1 MKNLIPK
8 LYIEINKLNFTFFV
22 VEDNNQGDFKILYKL
37 ETPLIGLENEG
48 ISDLE
53 KIFSSI
59 KQNIFDVEKKL
70 NFTFKELVLIIENF
84 NPTFVNLSGYKK
96 LNGSQV
102 LRENITYIL
111 NTLKSCVDEIEQ
123 KKSIIHIF
131 NSKFLLDNKKIDNLP
146 IGLFGDFYSHELS
159 FVLMNKN
166 EHKNL
171 NHVLNKCNL
180 NIKKILIKSF
190 VEGAFLSND
199 NKNIETFFHITMNN
213 NHTKIS
219 FFENNALKFEQVFR
233 FGTEIII
240 NDISKITFLKKKDV
254 KWILENLEFN
264 QVIGDNELIEKELFK
279 DNIYKKIKKKLI
291 YEIIHARIKE
301 LSEIVLF
308 ENKNF
313 SYYKNFTKLIFFELK
328 DHLTRQSLKEFF
340 RISFSSKGSFQ
351 IKFVENLSDKNLL
364 KTANELVHYGWKKE
378 AIPVTLTKKSL
389 IARFFRALF
398 G

>member
-8 LYIEINKLNFTFFV
+8 LYIEINNLNFTFFV

-364 KTANELVHYGWKKE
+364 KTANKLVHYGWKKE

-389 IARFFRALF
+389 IARFFRAIF

>member
-22 VEDNNQGDFKILYKL
+22 VEDNDQGDFKILYKL

>member
-8 LYIEINKLNFTFFV
+8 LYIEINNLNFTFFV

-53 KIFSSI
+53 KIFSNI

>member
-1 MKNLIPK
+1 M
-8 LYIEINKLNFTFFV
+8 
-22 VEDNNQGDFKILYKL
+22 
-37 ETPLIGLENEG
+37 
-48 ISDLE
+48 
-53 KIFSSI
+53 
-59 KQNIFDVEKKL
+59 
-70 NFTFKELVLIIENF
+70 
-84 NPTFVNLSGYKK
+84 
-96 LNGSQV
+96 
-102 LRENITYIL
+102 
-111 NTLKSCVDEIEQ
+111 
-123 KKSIIHIF
+123 
-131 NSKFLLDNKKIDNLP
+131 
-146 IGLFGDFYSHELS
+146 
-159 FVLMNKN
+159 
-166 EHKNL
+166 
-171 NHVLNKCNL
+171 
-180 NIKKILIKSF
+180 
-190 VEGAFLSND
+190 
-199 NKNIETFFHITMNN
+199 
-213 NHTKIS
+213 
-219 FFENNALKFEQVFR
+219 KFEQVFR

-364 KTANELVHYGWKKE
+364 KTANKLVHYGWKKE

-389 IARFFRALF
+389 IARFFRAIF

>member
-308 ENKNF
+308 EN
-313 SYYKNFTKLIFFELK
+313 
-328 DHLTRQSLKEFF
+328 
-340 RISFSSKGSFQ
+340 
-351 IKFVENLSDKNLL
+351 
-364 KTANELVHYGWKKE
+364 
-378 AIPVTLTKKSL
+378 
-389 IARFFRALF
+389 
-398 G
+398 